1 MQLDGSKP
9 KHKWQFTINLKV
21 KKTFSRLGQNIVQ
34 WKQNGK
40 QNHEIANELK
50 CSKSTVSYYLN
61 ETTRIKALLKNN
73 NYPRWKKHHMQKIT
87 NFRRTKPITEKL
99 PIMSHRQI
107 QQSITGKASRF
118 QRR

>member
-1 MQLDGSKP
+1 MQLNGSEP
-9 KHKWQFTINLKV
+9 KHKRQFTINLIMKN
-21 KKTFSRLGQNIVQ
+21 TFSRLGQNIVQ

-40 QNHEIANELK
+40 QNHEIAKELK

-61 ETTRIKALLKNN
+61 ETTRIKALLKNKY
-73 NYPRWKKHHMQKIT
+73 YPRWKKHHMQKIT